1 MSEVLEEM
9 EVQQEMSAWKG
20 KVQYNTQY
28 NQDRTTT
35 VNVRLNYNTDADI
48 LAYLQTISNKQGLI
62 KELLRS
68 RMSEDG
74 FVYTPPETEENN

>member
-9 EVQQEMSAWKG
+9 EVQQEMYDKKKKYARDIK
-20 KVQYNTQY
+20 Y

-48 LAYLQTISNKQGLI
+48 LAYLESVPNKQGLI